1 MVPSPNTSFHSPNKK
16 KGVSFKRA
24 TPRFKQPLAY
34 IFSESL
40 AHSSESIRNR
50 LHGNER
56 IRSVHACTNVTSAC
70 ETRGE
75 LLLADD
81 HSHFVADEPIL
92 DPSLTQTIFGEREV
106 HSLSWQHC
114 DVTEVCLR
122 WWQLRDTALEVFL
135 VNGRTYLLAFNST
148 GVSLFLIC
156 FTFQKLFSLQ
166 IAMSSILVVF
176 EK

>member
-1 MVPSPNTSFHSPNKK
+1 MQRCNQDIDDRCMIVLLPTPNHPSPSKK

-40 AHSSESIRNR
+40 AHSSKSIQNR

-75 LLLADD
+75 LLLGDN
-81 HSHFVADEPIL
+81 HSHFVGDQPIFDL
-92 DPSLTQTIFGEREV
+92 SLTQTIFGEREV
-106 HSLSWQHC
+106 HSLSWCHF
-114 DVTEVCLR
+114 DLTKVRE
-122 WWQLRDTALEVFL
+122 TALEVFL
-135 VNGRTYLLAFNST
+135 VKGRIYLLAFNST
-148 GVSLFLIC
+148 EVSFFFIK
-156 FTFQKLFSLQ
+156 FISNR
-166 IAMSSILVVF
+166 IN
-176 EK
+176 EKG